1 MRVTF
6 SHPTTDVYSPDNVR
20 DIIRK
25 DGDGVSI
32 LVNKVLAAHHNS
44 SGLTIEGSV
53 RADTKH
59 GGKISFTLSHHA
71 MSETARDWAAFEGRA
86 MCWTGSPLSFSHLT
100 GLRNTSFKNRD
111 SSDALVAVDVATPGS
126 HVAGILGN
134 VHVPVNGEIEI

>member
-6 SHPTTDVYSPDNVR
+6 SHPTTDVFDLDNVR
-20 DIIRK
+20 DTIRK
-25 DGDGVSI
+25 YDGGVGI
-32 LVNKVLAAHHNS
+32 FVNKSLVAHHHGT
-44 SGLTIEGSV
+44 GLTIEGNL

-71 MSETARDWAAFEGRA
+71 MSEVQRDWSAFEGRA
-86 MCWTGSPLSFSHLT
+86 ICWTGLALSFSHLT
-100 GLRNTSFKNRD
+100 GQRNESFKNRV

-134 VHVPVNGEIEI
+134 VHVPVDGEIEI